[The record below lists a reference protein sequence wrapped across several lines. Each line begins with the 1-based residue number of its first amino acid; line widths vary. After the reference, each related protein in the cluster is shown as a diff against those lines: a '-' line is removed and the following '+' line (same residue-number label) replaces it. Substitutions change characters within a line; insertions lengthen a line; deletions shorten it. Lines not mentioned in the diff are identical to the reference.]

1 MDGEQAIVMV
11 ASVGAGIVG
20 LMSTTA
26 ASLKKSL
33 SKQLDLGDPQIAGL
47 WWALYATML
56 PMLVIWGLAIDAY
69 HVKGVMILGS
79 ILATIGLFGLTWQR
93 SYAYALVFISF
104 AGIGIGAVGVSSLT
118 LLADPSQQKPAASL
132 SFGLMFLTLGM
143 LAGPWF
149 VQPLINRL
157 DFKRTICILALICLI
172 PAAIVSLTHIPLAV
186 KPAEDAEIFTS
197 TTFWNIVLIVF
208 LYPPLEL
215 TAACWTMP
223 YLLHL
228 RISDRKAM
236 GLLAGFWAAL
246 LVSRLT
252 MMVVFERYPSGSV
265 DAPWLVFVLVLASAM
280 VLGNLGGSAHAA
292 RASLGLL
299 LLGLFLGP
307 LLPMLLAMEV
317 RHTVGVPGLAFGL
330 LAAAAFL
337 GTIAFYPLIDVYAR
351 KRSPQHGW
359 RVLAIMTLIMTC
371 LTLILALTNNQVH
384 R

>member
-1 MDGEQAIVMV
+1 MDGGQAIVIV
-11 ASVGAGIVG
+11 ASVGAGIAG
-20 LMSTTA
+20 LLTTTA
-26 ASLKKSL
+26 ARLKNTL

-69 HVKGVMILGS
+69 QVKGVMILGS
-79 ILATIGLFGLTWQR
+79 ILATIGLFGLTWQG
-93 SYAYALVFISF
+93 SYAYALAFISL
-104 AGIGIGAVGVSSLT
+104 AGIGVGALGVSSLA
-118 LLADPSQQKPAASL
+118 LLADPSLPKPAASL
-132 SFGLMFLTLGM
+132 STGLLFLTLGM
-143 LAGPWF
+143 IAGPWF

-157 DFKRTICILALICLI
+157 DFKRTICILALICLL
-172 PAAIVSLTHIPLAV
+172 PAAFVALTHIPLAD
-186 KPAEDAEIFTS
+186 KPADEAEIFTS

-208 LYPPLEL
+208 LYPPLEI

-223 YLLHL
+223 YLQHL

-236 GLLAGFWAAL
+236 SLLAGFWAAL
-246 LVSRLT
+246 LVSRLAMT
-252 MMVVFERYPSGSV
+252 AIFERYPPGRV
-265 DAPWLVFVLVLASAM
+265 DAPWMVFILVLASAM

-307 LLPMLLAMEV
+307 LLPMLLALEI
-317 RHTVGVPGLAFGL
+317 RHTVGVPGLAFGI

-359 RVLAIMTLIMTC
+359 RVLAILTLIMTC
-371 LTLILALTNNQVH
+371 LTLILALTNSQIH
-384 R
+384 H